1 MTELLDPLRVV
12 VLAPGG
18 RDGQVA
24 SAILG
29 QAGLNARACASLPDC
44 EAQLRE
50 GAGVAVIADEAVIRA
65 DLKALATWVRDQPSW
80 SDMPFVILT
89 RQGGAAERNPVAARL
104 TAALGNVT
112 FLERP
117 FHPTTLVSVASSALR
132 SRGRQ
137 YEARDRL
144 AAVRDAE
151 DRLRV
156 ALDAG
161 HLGSWELDLATERLE
176 ASARCKANYGRHPD
190 EPFSYADLQASIH
203 PDDLP
208 RMQAAVAA
216 AVASQGEFS
225 MDYRAVQ
232 PDGSLQ
238 WLEIRG
244 RVRRHG
250 GQPTSL
256 VGVSLN
262 VTARKQAEDEREA
275 LVTQLSAANRAK
287 DEFLAMLG
295 HELRNPLSPI
305 VTALHLMKMRGGGD
319 TSREQAVIQRQ
330 VNHLVRLVDDLLDVA
345 KITSGKVELRRE
357 WLSIDEVI
365 TKAVEIASHLLEQR
379 QHQLHIDLASEG
391 SGEPLRLHGDSVRL
405 AQSVANLLVNAAR
418 YTPPGGRIELSARRQ
433 TGQIVIS
440 VKDNGIGIAPD
451 LLPRIFNLFVQGR
464 RNIDR
469 AEGGLGLGLA
479 LVRNLVALHGGSVW
493 ARSAGPGQGSE
504 FFISLPAAH
513 QQAPLASPSPEAPPA
528 TVAAPSARRRRVL
541 VVDDNADAAESL
553 AELLTMEGHEVLMT
567 LDPLSA
573 LERAPTFEPDIAILD
588 IGLPGMDGYEL
599 AQHLQPRLSRHPCT
613 LIALTGYGQKEDRA
627 QSAAAGF
634 AAHLT
639 KPVDFVAL
647 ADLIDRFTRRTA
659 QPAAQG

>member
-1 MTELLDPLRVV
+1 MNAQRDPERVL

-24 SAILG
+24 SAILSE
-29 QAGLNARACASLPDC
+29 AGLHARACTSLPDC
-44 EAQLRE
+44 EALLRE
-50 GAGVAVIADEAVIRA
+50 GAGVAVIADEALIRA
-65 DLKALATWVRDQPSW
+65 DLKALAGWVRDQPAW

-89 RQGGAAERNPVAARL
+89 RQGGAAERNPVASRL
-104 TAALGNVT
+104 TEALGNVT

-117 FHPTTLVSVASSALR
+117 FHPTTLVSVARSALR

-151 DRLRV
+151 DRLRL
-156 ALDAG
+156 ALEAG
-161 HLGSWELDLATERLE
+161 RLGAWELDLATQRLD
-176 ASARCKANYGRHPD
+176 ASPRCKANFGRRPD
-190 EPFSYADLQASIH
+190 EPFTYEDLQASIH

-208 RMQAAVAA
+208 GMQSAVEA
-216 AVASQGEFS
+216 AVASQGDFS
-225 MDYRAVQ
+225 VDYRATW

-250 GQPTSL
+250 GQATSL

-275 LVTQLSAANRAK
+275 LVSQLSSANRAK

-305 VTALHLMKMRGGGD
+305 VTALHLMKMRAGGD

-357 WLSIDEVI
+357 WLSIEEVI

-379 QHQLHIDLASEG
+379 QHQLRIHL
-391 SGEPLRLHGDSVRL
+391 SGESNGDPLRLHGDPVRL

-418 YTPPGGRIELSARRQ
+418 YTPPGGRIELGAQRQ
-433 TGQIVIS
+433 AGQVVIS

-504 FFISLPAAH
+504 FFISLPASL
-513 QQAPLASPSPEAPPA
+513 QAPATPAPPA
-528 TVAAPSARRRRVL
+528 APVAMVAPDASRKRRVL

-573 LERAPTFEPDIAILD
+573 LERAPAFEPDIAILD

-599 AQHLQPRLSRHPCT
+599 AQHLLPRLDRHACT

-647 ADLIDRFTRRTA
+647 VDLIDRFTARHAEQDT
-659 QPAAQG
+659 PG